1 MEEGS
6 GDSMINV
13 RAAAL
18 YHVFDNRC
26 MRRTFHDTVALIQE
40 LPIDCSVG
48 LERIKCNADTV
59 RINVPTDF

>member
-1 MEEGS
+1 MSEQQRYTMFSTTDACG
-6 GDSMINV
+6 G
-13 RAAAL
+13 
-18 YHVFDNRC
+18 
-26 MRRTFHDTVALIQE
+26 TFHDTVALIQE